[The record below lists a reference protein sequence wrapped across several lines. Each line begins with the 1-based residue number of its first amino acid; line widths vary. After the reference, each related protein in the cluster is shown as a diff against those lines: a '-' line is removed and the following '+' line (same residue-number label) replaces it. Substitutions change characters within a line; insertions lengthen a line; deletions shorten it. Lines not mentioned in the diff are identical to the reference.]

1 MTFPRN
7 IGGYHAYLLRLVC
20 LRSILSLF
28 PSLKFV
34 FLFDLTPL
42 VLADVSKIALPAD
55 GLVCAHVTREHC
67 RSLADVRV
75 LTTDVILE
83 RRALD
88 GSVVAER
95 TLVGSEARVAHF
107 VAAERV
113 VVTGAIRTDIATAE

>member
-1 MTFPRN
+1 M
-7 IGGYHAYLLRLVC
+7 
-20 LRSILSLF
+20 
-28 PSLKFV
+28 
-34 FLFDLTPL
+34 
-42 VLADVSKIALPAD
+42 LADVSKIALPAD

-113 VVTGAIRTDIATAE
+113 VVTGAIRTDIATVDKKKKMTGLDLAKSQCFWGKSHNFKK